1 MFSLTIDLT
10 SLRLI
15 GFDGFDGFDRGSA
28 SSLGEVY
35 ADDLDA
41 FNVRKP

>member
-1 MFSLTIDLT
+1 MFSFTIDLT
-10 SLRLI
+10 YLRLI
-15 GFDGFDGFDRGSA
+15 GFDGFDRGRS

-35 ADDLDA
+35 ADDLDV